1 MDTSDTE
8 KKENTVL
15 PFLYQLDET
24 GTSISGTTV
33 EKFDANAPVYNL
45 AGQRVS
51 KNTKGILIQNGK
63 KFVNK

>member
-1 MDTSDTE
+1 M
-8 KKENTVL
+8 

-24 GTSISGTTV
+24 GTSISGTIV